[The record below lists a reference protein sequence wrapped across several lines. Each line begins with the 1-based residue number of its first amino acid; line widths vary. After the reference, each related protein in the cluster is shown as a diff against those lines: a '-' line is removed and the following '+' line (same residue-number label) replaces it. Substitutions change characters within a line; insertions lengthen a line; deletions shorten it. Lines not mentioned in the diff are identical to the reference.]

1 MLTLVLLHV
10 LLPVTAGAGAFALLA
25 PRRTRQWRIAM
36 IGVVVVGEIAAA
48 YLSAPRGLPHT
59 SCDDC
64 PRIAGRYL
72 DPLNV
77 GALVV
82 VAALS
87 AAAGSYGGERARFRF
102 AVWQGREDHGE

>member
-1 MLTLVLLHV
+1 MPTLVLLHV
-10 LLPVTAGAGAFALLA
+10 VLPATAAACVFALLA
-25 PRRTRQWRIAM
+25 PRRAKHWRIPM
-36 IGVVVVGEIAAA
+36 IGGVVIGEIAAA

-77 GALVV
+77 CALAV
-82 VAALS
+82 VAALG
-87 AAAGSYGGERARFRF
+87 AAAGSYAGERARFMFERR
-102 AVWQGREDHGE
+102 QGREDRGD

>member
-1 MLTLVLLHV
+1 MLTVALLHV
-10 LLPVTAGAGAFALLA
+10 LLPATAAAGAFALLA
-25 PRRTRQWRIAM
+25 PRRAKHWRIAM
-36 IGVVVVGEIAAA
+36 VGVVVVGEIAAA

-72 DPLNV
+72 DPLSV

-87 AAAGSYGGERARFRF
+87 AAAGSYGGERTRSIFD
-102 AVWQGREDHGE
+102 VWQGREDRGE

>member
-1 MLTLVLLHV
+1 MPTLVLLHV
-10 LLPVTAGAGAFALLA
+10 VLPATAVALVFALLA
-25 PRRTRQWRIAM
+25 PRRAKYWRIAM
-36 IGVVVVGEIAAA
+36 IGVVVIGEIAAA
-48 YLSAPRGLPHT
+48 YLSAPMRLPHT

-77 GALVV
+77 AALVV

-87 AAAGSYGGERARFRF
+87 AAAGSYGGGWARFMFDAR
-102 AVWQGREDHGE
+102 QGREDRGE